1 MLHMVGFG
9 TEKSQR
15 IQELLQTNIAE
26 RTFTAA
32 SYAFRDNLAVHSGF
46 LGTLGGK
53 DAELGNNPVN
63 SESLYDLAS
72 CSKIFTG
79 LVILKLIE
87 EQRIH
92 LETRVEEVLPLFST
106 EVGKC
111 TIYELLTHTSG
122 LPAHIPLYEL
132 ADTREKAMECMI
144 HADVKKEKT
153 VVYSCMGFI
162 ILGWMIETVTG
173 TDLESAVRYYV
184 LDPLGMH
191 NTLYSPAKKKRS
203 NVVAT
208 EFCCYRN
215 IRVCGEV
222 HDENAWFLGGVA
234 GNAGV
239 FSTIQDMSILANALL
254 TGKTSSGQNILSEE
268 LYELMKQDLTC
279 PYGEHRG
286 LIWVIN
292 KEDDSFFGKEASAN
306 SYGHTGFTGTSI
318 IIDPIQNQFGVLLTN
333 RVYYTRDA
341 APIRKVRK
349 AFYDICFQ

>member
-1 MLHMVGFG
+1 MDGFG
-9 TEKSQR
+9 KEKNQR
-15 IQELLQTNIAE
+15 IQELLLTNIAE
-26 RTFTAA
+26 CTFTAA
-32 SYAFRDNLAVHSGF
+32 SYVFGDNRAVHYGF

-53 DAELGNNPVN
+53 DTESGNVPVN

-79 LVILKLIE
+79 LVILKLID

-92 LETRVEEVLPLFST
+92 LNTRVEEVLPSFST

-132 ADTREKAMECMI
+132 ANSKEKAMDCLI
-144 HADVKKEKT
+144 HADVKKERT

-162 ILGWMIETVTG
+162 ILGWMIESVTG
-173 TDLESAVRYYV
+173 TDLESAVRHYV
-184 LDPLGMH
+184 LEPFGMH
-191 NTLYSPAKKKRS
+191 NTLYSPAKKNRS

-208 EFCCYRN
+208 EFCRYRN
-215 IRVCGEV
+215 QRVCGDV
-222 HDENAWFLGGVA
+222 HDENAWILDGVA

-239 FSTIQDMSILANALL
+239 FSTIHDMSILAKVLL

-268 LYELMKQDLTC
+268 LFGMMKQDLTC

-292 KEDDSFFGKEASAN
+292 KEEDSFFGTEASEN

-318 IIDPIQNQFGVLLTN
+318 VINPIQNQFGVLLTN

-341 APIRKVRK
+341 VPIRKVRK